1 MKLAF
6 LYAGQGTQ
14 QVGMGRDLYEA
25 SPAFRNILDSA
36 PVDFDLKNL
45 CFEGPEEALSDTR
58 YTQPAM
64 VAFAAGVTALLYEAG
79 IRPQAAAGLSLGEYS
94 ALHAAGV
101 FTASQAIAL
110 AAFRGAAM
118 ADAVQG
124 RPCGM
129 AAVLGMDRDTLAACC
144 RSVADLGVCEIANYN
159 CPGQIVIAGDG
170 SAVEAA
176 CAKATEQGARRCVPL
191 KVSGPFHTSLMKPA
205 GDALRTRFAQET
217 FGEMTF
223 PVVFNCLGRA
233 KTDEETI
240 PALLERQVQSSVYFE
255 DTIRW
260 LEAQGFDTVIEIG
273 PGKALSAFVRKT
285 AKGIRVLPVEDTA
298 TLEAAIA
305 ALKGEHHE

>member
-14 QVGMGRDLYEA
+14 HAGMGRDLYETY
-25 SPAFRNILDSA
+25 PAFRRIFDEA

-101 FTASQAIAL
+101 FTAPQAIAL

-129 AAVLGMDRDTLAACC
+129 AAVLGMDRESLAACC
-144 RSVADLGVCEIANYN
+144 AAASGLGVCEIANYN

-170 SAVEAA
+170 GAVEAA
-176 CAKATEQGARRCVPL
+176 CARAAQQGARRCVPL
-191 KVSGPFHTSLMKPA
+191 KVSGPFHTSLMKGA
-205 GDALRTRFAQET
+205 GDALRQRFASET
-217 FGEMTF
+217 FGEMAF

-233 KTDEETI
+233 RTDGESI

-255 DTIRW
+255 DSIRW

-298 TLEAAIA
+298 TLEGAIQ
-305 ALKGEHHE
+305 ALKGEHHD

>member
-25 SPAFRNILDSA
+25 YPAFRNILDSA
-36 PVDFDLKNL
+36 PVDFDLKKL

-94 ALHAAGV
+94 ALHAAEV
-101 FTASQAIAL
+101 FTAPQAIAL

-170 SAVEAA
+170 GAVEAA
-176 CAKATEQGARRCVPL
+176 GAKATEQGARRCVPL

-205 GDALRTRFAQET
+205 GDALRQRFTSET

-233 KTDEETI
+233 KTDGESI